1 VLPVIQIV
9 SSGLPP
15 WLPLRSRCLAD
26 PDALL
31 AIERTARSGTPIDA
45 LADRFSL
52 VLHDLRVGGTWKRTN
67 RGRLARTEEILCTHT
82 PPGLRDPFIL
92 LDVGASDGTTTIEA
106 VRTLQ
111 HTLGG
116 DVRAYLADRELWLLR
131 YRRGPIVEYRASD
144 GEPVMIRLG
153 PFGLRL
159 AQPRRE
165 TRERGDAL
173 ARGYL
178 KLGRFR
184 ESMRLDARISL
195 VNPLARHEP
204 AITIRQFDCFARD
217 EALAGQISAIRAS
230 NVLNLGYFRP
240 QQINDA
246 VGHLH
251 SYLKDGGC
259 LVVSR
264 NADQADG
271 EIENGSVWQREPHR
285 FRHLEDFGSGSEIKS
300 VVDGWSLD

>member
-67 RGRLARTEEILCTHT
+67 RGRLMRTEEMLCKHT
-82 PPGLRDPFIL
+82 LPGLRDLFIL
-92 LDVGASDGTTTIEA
+92 LDVGASDGTTTIGA
-106 VRTLQ
+106 VRALQ
-111 HTLGG
+111 DAFGAL
-116 DVRAYLADRELWLLR
+116 VRAYLADRDLWLLR

-144 GEPVMIRLG
+144 EEPVMVRLG

-178 KLGRFR
+178 KFGRFR
-184 ESMRLDARISL
+184 KLMRLDDRISL
-195 VNPLARHEP
+195 VNPLARREP

-217 EALAGQISAIRAS
+217 ETLAGQISAIRAS
-230 NVLNLGYFRP
+230 NVLNLGYFSP
-240 QQINDA
+240 AQITDA
-246 VGHLH
+246 VGHFH
-251 SYLKDGGC
+251 CYLLDGGC

-264 NADQADG
+264 NADQSDR
-271 EIENGSVWQREPHR
+271 ETENGSVWRKEADR
-285 FRHLEDFGSGSEIKS
+285 FRLIEDFGSGSEIKS
-300 VVDGWSLD
+300 VVDGWRLY